1 MFLRRLID
9 LYGLDLNPLLLLDTP
24 LTHTKLLTDP
34 NIPIPALNTTAQNHP
49 ILPKAIQRIHT
60 DLIAF
65 LTQIVLFINIFFFAT
80 FNAVSFDLG
89 GVALG
94 VELLEG
100 FFEVLFLGV

>member
-1 MFLRRLID
+1 LFLRRLID
-9 LYGLDLNPLLLLDTP
+9 LDLNPFLLLNTP
-24 LTHTKLLTDP
+24 LTNPKLLTHP
-34 NIPIPALNTTAQNHP
+34 NIPIPTLNTTSHHHP

-65 LTQIVLFINIFFFAT
+65 LTQIVLLINIFLIAT
-80 FNAVSFDLG
+80 FNAVSFDFG